1 MQVKPPV
8 PKKCPSGVAKN
19 KQYANTGVIL
29 TLPMVHAMELLERKS
44 DSPAGGIR
52 STGCRSR
59 RFNFPSRTS
68 HPSCSFGDRHE
79 SGFLPICQRV
89 VGVDQKRPDLSILGI
104 NARKSIASM
113 HNANTRT
120 QSVMESLFLAAA
132 CICFRYMSHTVPSH
146 KTMYAYSVHH
156 VGIVNVR
163 GWFPPPQRP
172 YFVR

>member
-44 DSPAGGIR
+44 DSPAGEYGVVAVGHDALI
-52 STGCRSR
+52 
-59 RFNFPSRTS
+59 FPVALVTHHVHSVI
-68 HPSCSFGDRHE
+68 DIK

-89 VGVDQKRPDLSILGI
+89 VGVDQKRPNLSVPGI

-120 QSVMESLFLAAA
+120 QSVMESLSLAAA

-146 KTMYAYSVHH
+146 KTTEYVCVHH

-163 GWFPPPQRP
+163 GWCPPQRP